1 MSQFSFC
8 SDEGATA
15 RSGEDLAKSQRPLPE
30 CASGLVEEGECQAAW
45 PEGYWSIYGIL
56 SDESF
61 QAPQELD
68 LALDGRLPVL

>member
-1 MSQFSFC
+1 MLQSSFC

-30 CASGLVEEGECQAAW
+30 RASGFAEEDEYQAAW
-45 PEGYWSIYGIL
+45 LEGYWGIYGAL

-61 QAPQELD
+61 RTPQELD
-68 LALDGRLPVL
+68 PALDGPLPVL